1 MRVARTRDCR
11 TRWLMMMMMMM
22 MMVMM
27 TMMLIND
34 EYGFGAGFHVRMNSI
49 LKIRVLGDV
58 GNLLLDAVELLGDGG
73 DHDDDD
79 EDVPTI
85 SEIEF

>member
-1 MRVARTRDCR
+1 MM
-11 TRWLMMMMMMM
+11 MMMMMMM

-27 TMMLIND
+27 TMMVSND
-34 EYGFGAGFHVRMNSI
+34 EVGFGAGFHVRMNSI

>member
-1 MRVARTRDCR
+1 MM
-11 TRWLMMMMMMM
+11 MMMMMMM

-49 LKIRVLGDV
+49 LKI
-58 GNLLLDAVELLGDGG
+58 LLLDAVELLGDGG
-73 DHDDDD
+73 DHDDED